1 MYYSSHSN
9 EPGEKEERGNR
20 GKLEKKQNQTFL

>member
-9 EPGEKEERGNR
+9 EPGEKGERENR
-20 GKLEKKQNQTFL
+20 GELEKK

>member
-9 EPGEKEERGNR
+9 EPGEKGEQGRIG
-20 GKLEKKQNQTFL
+20 EKTKSNIF